1 VEIITEKRT
10 MNVGVQ
16 VLVLLK
22 NAYLMFDRAIE
33 AMRASALKYELGLL
47 ETTLEGDNS
56 DQLLEVAKSAH
67 QVCYEVGWV
76 KW

>member
-1 VEIITEKRT
+1 
-10 MNVGVQ
+10 MNVGMPVF
-16 VLVLLK
+16 VLVK
-22 NAYLMFDRAIE
+22 NVYLMFDRAIE
-33 AMRASALKYELGLL
+33 AMRASALKYEFGLL

-67 QVCYEVGWV
+67 QVCYEAGWV